1 MKNKIVRIFVLVC
14 ALMMLLPV
22 VASAAIPYS
31 TYTYSIDGEV
41 LNSPDAYVPQG
52 IINSE
57 TLKLEQNLKNP
68 ADIESDGDGNLY
80 ITDKKNNRIVVVD
93 KYYDTKL
100 IIGKFINQHGVDD
113 SFNEPESAFVHEYL
127 DDNGEKQKELFVCDK
142 FN

>member
-1 MKNKIVRIFVLVC
+1 MKKTIRFIAVLF
-14 ALMMLLPV
+14 ALIMLLTP
-22 VASAAIPYS
+22 AISATVPYS

-80 ITDKKNNRIVVVD
+80 ITDKRI
-93 KYYDTKL
+93 T
-100 IIGKFINQHGVDD
+100 
-113 SFNEPESAFVHEYL
+113 
-127 DDNGEKQKELFVCDK
+127 ELL
-142 FN
+142 